1 MATAVSTGSA
11 APDRTFSVHV
21 LTVLEPMFIFTFKHR
36 RGVKLFSAIWLSSVI
51 EPVLYLLALGLG
63 VGSLVHRQIDTD
75 GRTLNYVHFVAP
87 AMLAV
92 SCMAGAIA
100 ASIFSFYTRHKQH
113 GMFRM
118 ISTTSIT
125 TRELVVGDW
134 LWEILRVSMLSGIF
148 VIVLAAAGLVGI
160 GGAFVT
166 FAATVLINGA
176 FSAVGIG
183 LSMLLRGWQD
193 FDIVTVGQTVLFL
206 FSGTFFPITQ
216 YPSWA
221 QVFAEL
227 TPLYH
232 AIELLRGITNGV
244 YGLGLLVHAGYLLV
258 MTAAGLAFATW
269 RVDADLR
276 A

>member
-1 MATAVSTGSA
+1 MATVVSTGSA
-11 APDRTFSVHV
+11 APDRAFPVHV
-21 LTVLEPMFIFTFKHR
+21 LTVLEPMFVFTFKHR
-36 RGVKLFSAIWLSSVI
+36 RGVTLFSAIWLSAVL

-63 VGSLVHRQIDTD
+63 VGSLVNRRITTD
-75 GRTLNYVHFVAP
+75 GQTMNYLHFVSP

-92 SCMAGAIA
+92 SCMSGAIS
-100 ASIFSFYTRHKQH
+100 ASVFSFYTRHKQH

-125 TRELVVGDW
+125 TREIVVGDW

-148 VIVLAAAGLVGI
+148 VIVLALAGLVGI
-160 GGAFVT
+160 GNAVVA
-166 FAATVLINGA
+166 FAATVLINAA

-183 LSMLLRGWQD
+183 LAMLLRGWQD

-206 FSGTFFPITQ
+206 FSGTFFPVSQ

-232 AIELLRGITNGV
+232 AIELLRGITVGD
-244 YGLGLLVHAGYLLV
+244 YGTGMLVHAGYLVL
-258 MTAAGLAFATW
+258 MTAAGLVFATR
-269 RVDADLR
+269 RVDADLH